1 VPFVHKPVL
10 LTEVMELLNP
20 RQGQVMVDCT
30 AGGGGHSKV
39 ILEKLLPGG
48 HLIAL
53 DQDQSAVEAAT
64 KALKPLG
71 ESNFTIVH
79 SNFQYLADVLDKIG
93 TKCVDGILFDLG
105 VSSHQLDEGERGFSY
120 QHNAPLDMR
129 MDRSVAYSARELVN
143 EASADE
149 LARIIWEYGE
159 ERWAKRIAAFIFRE
173 RTAKPIETTGELAE
187 IIKSAIPS
195 AARREGPHPAKRTFQ
210 ALRIAVNDELG
221 ILGHSL
227 EQGIKALKRGGRVVV
242 ITFHSLEDR
251 LVKQVMQKFAQ
262 GCICPRDLPV
272 CICNNKPQ
280 LRIITTKPV
289 LAQTHELEE
298 NPRSRSA
305 KLRAAEKL

>member
-1 VPFVHKPVL
+1 MPFVHKPVL

-20 RQGQVMVDCT
+20 RPGQVMVDCT
-30 AGGGGHSKV
+30 AGGGGHSKA
-39 ILEKLLPGG
+39 IIEKLLPGG

-53 DQDQSAVEAAT
+53 DQDLSAVEAAAQT
-64 KALKPLG
+64 LKPLG

-79 SNFQYLADVLDKIG
+79 SNFQYLTDVLA
-93 TKCVDGILFDLG
+93 KCGHTQVDGILFDLG

-120 QHNAPLDMR
+120 QHDAPLDMR
-129 MDRSVAYSARELVN
+129 MDRTHAYSARDLVN
-143 EASADE
+143 EASEEE

-159 ERWAKRIAAFIFRE
+159 ERWAKRIAAFIVRE
-173 RTAKPIETTGELAE
+173 RSVKPLETTGELAE
-187 IIKSAIPS
+187 VIKASIPS

-210 ALRIAVNDELG
+210 AIRIAVNNELG

-227 EQGIKALKRGGRVVV
+227 EQGIQALKQGGRVVV

-251 LVKQVMQKFAQ
+251 LVKQVMQKMAQ

-272 CICNNKPQ
+272 CVCNHKPQ
-280 LRIITTKPV
+280 LKIITTKPV
-289 LAQTHELEE
+289 LASTYELEE

-305 KLRAAEKL
+305 KVRAAEKL